1 VESPRLHNR
10 FTYSTF
16 VQHLLLSR
24 QYERAEHILAKTSA
38 HPEDSLLHWINLQ
51 CLLKQPDRAVERLV
65 SLLKAEP
72 ENPYFRLAA
81 LETFHHT
88 NPLPNQDLVTR
99 YDRIHQ
105 LADSVDRPYDVL
117 AKIGHSAAIKGLWSI
132 GLSYFIESMNS
143 FVITT
148 QQQVLLLSP
157 KNKPSLYRFLKEGLA
172 IIDGLVIDD
181 SLNAALTLSMLPDE
195 LISRLIC
202 ILLTATEM
210 EIPEASFIIAK
221 LAARHPELSMY
232 EKSPRSMVGFAVRH
246 SPGWIGLKLPYSPH
260 PIIHW
265 N

>member
-1 VESPRLHNR
+1 MESSKLHNR

-16 VQHLLLSR
+16 VQYLLLSQ
-24 QYERAEHILAKTSA
+24 QYGRAEQFLANTSV

-51 CLLKQPDRAVERLV
+51 CLQKQPDRAVERLV

-99 YDRIHQ
+99 YDRIRR
-105 LADSVDRPYDVL
+105 LANSVDRPYDVL
-117 AKIGHSAAIKGLWSI
+117 AKIGHSAAIKGLWSL
-132 GLSYFIESMNS
+132 GLSYFIESMDFIVS
-143 FVITT
+143 TT

-157 KNKPSLYRFLKEGLA
+157 KNKTSLYKFLKEGLA
-172 IIDGLVIDD
+172 IIDGLAIDD

-195 LISRLIC
+195 LISRLVC
-202 ILLTATEM
+202 ILLTANEM
-210 EIPEASFIIAK
+210 EIPEATFVIAK
-221 LAARHPELSMY
+221 LAVRHPELSLY
-232 EKSPRSMVGFAVRH
+232 GESPRSMLGFAVRH